1 MQWVK
6 IVATLYD
13 AEGNVVG
20 TGFTY
25 SELDVIPPG
34 GKSPFTIA
42 IDQYGK
48 DDGWLYIRGEVV
60 NTGQSDA
67 EWVKVVATLYDAQ
80 GNVVG
85 AEYSYAELDV
95 VPAGGRSPFEILLE
109 QWEGFDSY
117 LLQVQGQ

>member
-25 SELDVIPPG
+25 SELNVIPPG

-60 NTGQSDA
+60 NTGSRSWLHSTMPKATWWVQST
-67 EWVKVVATLYDAQ
+67 ATPSLM
-80 GNVVG
+80 
-85 AEYSYAELDV
+85 
-95 VPAGGRSPFEILLE
+95 
-109 QWEGFDSY
+109 
-117 LLQVQGQ
+117 